1 MMRDK
6 MKLKLV
12 TDSNCDL
19 PLEFVYE
26 NQIAIMPFNYSIEG
40 TEYLDDFGESLPY
53 TEFYKKIRSGL
64 PTTTSQIPPTE
75 FEALFLEYVK
85 AGLGVIYISFSS
97 ALSGTY
103 NNACFARANIL
114 ESYPDANIAVID
126 SLRASSGQGLLVYK
140 AASLLKKGKTFHEIV
155 ELLEV
160 EKLKIRTVFTVDSL
174 EHLRRGGRL
183 STTSAVFGYLLE
195 IKPLLE
201 MNTIGELIPIGKVR
215 GRKKS
220 INFLFDSVIA
230 EIDDS
235 LELVIIINHA
245 DCYGEAS
252 ELRDRI
258 QIRFKSAHIIL
269 NDLCPTIGSH
279 SGPGTIAVAYTIKK
293 SSEGE
298 T

>member
-1 MMRDK
+1 

-26 NQIAIMPFNYSIEG
+26 NQIAIIPFHYSVDGI
-40 TEYLDDFGESLPY
+40 EYLDDFGESLPY
-53 TEFYKKIRSGL
+53 SDFYKKLRSGSKSA
-64 PTTTSQIPPTE
+64 TSQIPPTE
-75 FEALFLEYVK
+75 FETLFLKYVK
-85 AGLGVIYISFSS
+85 AGIGVVYISFSS

-103 NNACFARANIL
+103 NNACFARANII
-114 ESYPDANIAVID
+114 EKYPDANIAVID
-126 SLRASSGQGLLVYK
+126 SLRASPGQGLLVYK
-140 AASLLKKGKTFHEIV
+140 AASLLKKGKTFNEIV

-174 EHLRRGGRL
+174 EHLRRDGRL
-183 STTSAVFGYLLE
+183 SASSAMFGYLLE
-195 IKPLLE
+195 VKPLLE
-201 MNTIGELIPIGKVR
+201 MNAAGELVPIGKVR

-235 LELVIIINHA
+235 LKRTIMINHA
-245 DCYGEAS
+245 DCYDEAS
-252 ELRDRI
+252 DLRDRI
-258 QIRFKSAHIIL
+258 QLRLKSAHVIL
-269 NDLCPTIGSH
+269 NDLCPSIGSH
-279 SGPGTIAVAYTIKK
+279 SGPGTIAVAYTSKK
-293 SSEGE
+293 PSEGE